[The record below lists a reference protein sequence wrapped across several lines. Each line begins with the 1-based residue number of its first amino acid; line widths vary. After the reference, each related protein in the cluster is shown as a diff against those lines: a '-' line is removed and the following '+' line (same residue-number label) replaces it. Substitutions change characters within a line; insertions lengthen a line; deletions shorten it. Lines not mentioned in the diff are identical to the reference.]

1 MNTGGDELFSNPL
14 TYFRAVKELRWIRQR
29 SCSVQEL
36 CKNINKMSTVPLTK
50 PITAY
55 FHHKI
60 YPISNGPRSSTYDS
74 YGLVTEHPSWVPRP
88 NSEAAS
94 IIPREHNF
102 WGTCMF
108 EGPFIDKVNVYMYTT
123 LECL

>member
-50 PITAY
+50 PITAV
-55 FHHKI
+55 FNK
-60 YPISNGPRSSTYDS
+60 
-74 YGLVTEHPSWVPRP
+74 L
-88 NSEAAS
+88 
-94 IIPREHNF
+94 HN
-102 WGTCMF
+102 
-108 EGPFIDKVNVYMYTT
+108 
-123 LECL
+123 